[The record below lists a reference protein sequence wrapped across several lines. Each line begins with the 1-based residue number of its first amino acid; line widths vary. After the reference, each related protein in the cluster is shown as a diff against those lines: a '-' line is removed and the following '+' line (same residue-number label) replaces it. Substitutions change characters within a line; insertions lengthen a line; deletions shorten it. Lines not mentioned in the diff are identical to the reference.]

1 MIQSFWKVTTI
12 NIAKSGLRLKTSIS
26 TIVCKI
32 KRSAVFSLHVLS
44 AVKTKALA
52 NGVLSSNEL
61 MGR

>member
-1 MIQSFWKVTTI
+1 MIQLFWYVSTI
-12 NIAKSGLRLKTSIS
+12 DIEKSESRLKT
-26 TIVCKI
+26 IVCNI

-44 AVKTKALA
+44 AVKTKALV